1 MLPQSNSDRPGSAR
15 RASPASAS
23 CSPHPFLPSSPYLL
37 FIIPFLRDYILL
49 MWDGATWTF
58 HIPSEFLRTSQVTT
72 AFLITSNAQPSC
84 MSCTLKAYSSFSS
97 VWLFPHATDLPP
109 APRESQ
115 HCYYNVMDNHGG
127 LSVEENMPPYLT
139 SKRWNQTES
148 MQCFIH
154 HKQ

>member
-23 CSPHPFLPSSPYLL
+23 CSPHSFLPFSPYLL
-37 FIIPFLRDYILL
+37 FIIPFSRDYILL

-58 HIPSEFLRTSQVTT
+58 RIPSEFLRTSQVTV

-84 MSCTLKAYSSFSS
+84 MSCTLKVYSSFSS
-97 VWLFPHATDLPP
+97 DFPHATDLPP

-115 HCYYNVMDNHGG
+115 HCYCNVMDNHGG
-127 LSVEENMPPYLT
+127 LSVEENIPSCLT

-148 MQCFIH
+148 MQSFIH